1 MALRPNREDVRK
13 TEGQITE
20 RYTQPLLC
28 RFPEEVNI
36 RTRDFYVKLSVTLSP
51 GIYNQLIFMWLWSD
65 RYGDRCDR

>member
-28 RFPEEVNI
+28 RFPEELNI
-36 RTRDFYVKLSVTLSP
+36 LHVIFDVKLSITLSP
-51 GIYNQLIFMWLWSD
+51 FMDNRLIIMKLL
-65 RYGDRCDR
+65 GDRCSDR